1 MIMLM
6 KFYKINIRLFMIIL
20 ILILAAPV
28 TANAKVKK
36 ISVSTQDEFFTALGH
51 QVLEHRAQQFYYISS
66 DDLKKQI
73 TVNRDFQQPFYDH
86 YNPKDPLASGC
97 YTHLAIND
105 FRMSWYNVT
114 SRTLNVTMK
123 YFVPNETM
131 DEYYKEMSDLAKEL
145 RKDNDYESVKAVH
158 DYIIKRV
165 EYDYNSK
172 GTNYTDIEGFRENRM
187 VCQGYSMAAYVLL
200 CDMGIPVRIVTGTA
214 GADGK
219 SEAHAWNVV
228 QVDGKW
234 YNLDVTWDDAG
245 GDKVVYDYFLKGR
258 NDFPYHLPGGMY
270 ADAAFNSMI
279 SEESYLTPM
288 ELRNNIFSS
297 IPSLVFPVI
306 SVLVIYCFIKI
317 KRRENTYDSISLII
331 G

>member
-6 KFYKINIRLFMIIL
+6 KFYIINIRLFMIIL
-20 ILILAAPV
+20 ILILAASV
-28 TANAKVKK
+28 TSNAKVKK

-228 QVDGKW
+228 KVDGKW

-306 SVLVIYCFIKI
+306 SVLVIV
-317 KRRENTYDSISLII
+317 T
-331 G
+331 GV

>member
-28 TANAKVKK
+28 TSNAKVKK

-317 KRRENTYDSISLII
+317 KRRENTYDSIS
-331 G
+331 